1 MTEVNCLRLLG
12 EFTSGVNVEVLEAE
26 AFKQMESV
34 SDLFIRVWMRPP
46 ALINLAEVVMM
57 TEARELVPSN
67 LAVWLRNQN
76 YPFLGCTNFA

>member
-1 MTEVNCLRLLG
+1 MTEVNCLKLLG

-46 ALINLAEVVMM
+46 ALVNFPVKKQ
-57 TEARELVPSN
+57 LVPLCN
-67 LAVWLRNQN
+67 
-76 YPFLGCTNFA
+76 T